1 MKFEPK
7 RILVGADFSEC
18 SAAALRLAVQI
29 AEKFSAT
36 LVVLHAIPP
45 AMPASP
51 VSRHV
56 LLPARSE
63 TLSAVENQLIMFIR
77 GVIGRKRMPD
87 YRIVEGHAAEAVLFA
102 AGYEKV
108 DMIVL
113 GTRGQGGVSRL
124 TLGSVAEQILG
135 LASVPVMTICPR
147 RATKRRPSTLRRILC
162 PVNYSAAAGKAI
174 EVAVSLGRRFGAEV
188 IALYVIE
195 KKSFDGD
202 LDAETERLR
211 VWTCGLVPGPTR
223 PKPLI
228 VAGNGGA
235 EVLRYAEHNDIDL
248 IVVGARRERFSDTTV
263 FGTTTERVTRHAPCA
278 VLTVTVV
285 AESKTTGAA
294 EPARQRRRPA

>member
-56 LLPARSE
+56 LLPTRSE

-108 DMIVL
+108 DMIV
-113 GTRGQGGVSRL
+113 
-124 TLGSVAEQILG
+124 
-135 LASVPVMTICPR
+135 
-147 RATKRRPSTLRRILC
+147 
-162 PVNYSAAAGKAI
+162 
-174 EVAVSLGRRFGAEV
+174 
-188 IALYVIE
+188 
-195 KKSFDGD
+195 
-202 LDAETERLR
+202 
-211 VWTCGLVPGPTR
+211 
-223 PKPLI
+223 
-228 VAGNGGA
+228 
-235 EVLRYAEHNDIDL
+235 
-248 IVVGARRERFSDTTV
+248 
-263 FGTTTERVTRHAPCA
+263 
-278 VLTVTVV
+278 
-285 AESKTTGAA
+285 
-294 EPARQRRRPA
+294 